1 MMVFCGPSSAAGF
14 GEAGLTG
21 GMSREAG
28 LAARS
33 EARHSAEVHGIQSR
47 ESYGPIPH
55 ICSWAASDHIIL
67 KRRLER

>member
-1 MMVFCGPSSAAGF
+1 MMVFCGPSSAADS

-33 EARHSAEVHGIQSR
+33 EARHSAERGSWDP
-47 ESYGPIPH
+47 ESG
-55 ICSWAASDHIIL
+55 
-67 KRRLER
+67 E